1 MVVKLNSLARW
12 ASLPSDEAIVF
23 EGSDEGERRVRI
35 NLNLEGVTAFFIGDE
50 QGERFLATLGPGL
63 ETVEFNVAG
72 SFKVYAEKGSGIV
85 HYQSADLEPTFAE
98 IADPKIFTRIA
109 QRRHRN
115 PELEEMMYRMQA
127 NIERRMAAQ
136 ADEMEALYAR
146 RLEEAKNA
154 GRTEALAAAA
164 PSGAGGAQVP
174 AQGAVG
180 EKPGEAVAPAPAGQQ
195 SGGGGDGEAGSAQP
209 A

>member
-12 ASLPSDEAIVF
+12 AALPSDEAIVF
-23 EGSDEGERRVRI
+23 DGADQGERRVRI

-63 ETVEFNVAG
+63 ETVEFNVSGA
-72 SFKVYAEKGSGIV
+72 FKVYAEKGSGIV

-115 PELEEMMYRMQA
+115 PELEEIMYRMQA
-127 NIERRMAAQ
+127 NTERRIAQ
-136 ADEMEALYAR
+136 QAEEIEARY
-146 RLEEAKNA
+146 
-154 GRTEALAAAA
+154 ALA
-164 PSGAGGAQVP
+164 GASQCRTNRNRHC
-174 AQGAVG
+174 
-180 EKPGEAVAPAPAGQQ
+180 
-195 SGGGGDGEAGSAQP
+195 GSACSGWWSTSTSTRRSR
-209 A
+209 